1 MMRAGSRRA
10 SHGIARGY
18 LDNGYEGYGRR
29 RRRSKSR
36 TPILAV
42 TAGAASVAVIAGAVV
57 GAGHLFSAR
66 SAANAAAVPNP
77 NCTLIVPANPLTAQG
92 LATPYQLTATDP
104 AAGPCNEANANQTAF
119 VQGAVLDPA
128 TGQISVYNPL
138 VIDAGTQAA
147 VTPTV
152 PTLPAGAV
160 VGIWFGFNGTTLSF
174 EGADQAGGTTATAT
188 ATATAAPTAAA
199 TAAATPTAAATS
211 TAVPTATAAAPSA
224 TAATPTAAA
233 TGSTATAAPTTAATP
248 SAGASTATAAVQA
261 FIRQNGHHHGQANA
275 TATPAATATTAP
287 TSSPAGTATAA
298 PTAAATSSAAA
309 ATGTVTAPTVTGTQP
324 PAGDSPA
331 ASGTPDAIL
340 QGANCVAGENIAGTF
355 SSFTQVGACNAVAFF
370 QAANTAIQAGTL
382 TVPNPGTAK
391 DGQPCM
397 TTRNFGVI
405 DQDQSD
411 NVTTLYLANGQ
422 GQTAQHT
429 AANAAANPNDTLLA
443 NGSDNGLIDF
453 HVDPALGCTPWSV
466 TDLAN
471 PGNPATALPLDE
483 LQAAAFAGQSGGPA
497 ALVPLND
504 PMTLD
509 NNGNQSTDKTNA
521 YRSIVDQ
528 AQLPTGETPAEYCGD
543 MESIQGV
550 RLQQDVNLLI
560 GQTSP
565 LPAMADNLFTFLAM
579 RLQQSFTNLNCQ
591 NFGLQNDVST
601 TVDGNGVVV
610 AACFLQQV
618 NAVTA
623 GAGNPTAGMTVC
635 PATAASATPT
645 ASASST
651 ASVNPTAS
659 AAPTAAGAT
668 TPGATPAASGAASPS
683 ATQAVPPAPTATG
696 TNGAG
701 KPVGGNASVADRKH
715 QHWWY

>member
-10 SHGIARGY
+10 SRGIARGY
-18 LDNGYEGYGRR
+18 LDDGYEGYGRR
-29 RRRSKSR
+29 RRRPKSR

-57 GAGHLFSAR
+57 GAGHLFSAQ
-66 SAANAAAVPNP
+66 SAANAAAAPNP

-174 EGADQAGGTTATAT
+174 EGADQAGGTAATAA

-211 TAVPTATAAAPSA
+211 TAAAPTATAATPSA

-233 TGSTATAAPTTAATP
+233 TASTATAAPTTAATP

-261 FIRQNGHHHGQANA
+261 FIRPNGHHHGQASA

-309 ATGTVTAPTVTGTQP
+309 ATGTAPTVTGTQP

-411 NVTTLYLANGQ
+411 NVTTLYLANAQ
-422 GQTAQHT
+422 GQTAQDT
-429 AANAAANPNDTLLA
+429 AANSAANPNDVLLA

-471 PGNPATALPLDE
+471 PGNTATALPLDE

-497 ALVPLND
+497 ALVSLND

-645 ASASST
+645 ASATST
-651 ASVNPTAS
+651 ASANPTAS

-668 TPGATPAASGAASPS
+668 TPGATPAASPS

-701 KPVGGNASVADRKH
+701 KPVGGNAGVADRKH

>member
-10 SHGIARGY
+10 SRGIARGY

-36 TPILAV
+36 TPIVAV

-57 GAGHLFSAR
+57 GAGHLFSAQ
-66 SAANAAAVPNP
+66 SAADAAAAPNP

-152 PTLPAGAV
+152 PTLPAAPSSGSGSAS
-160 VGIWFGFNGTTLSF
+160 TAPPCPSRARTRR
-174 EGADQAGGTTATAT
+174 AGRRRPRRPRDRRA
-188 ATATAAPTAAA
+188 TAAA

-211 TAVPTATAAAPSA
+211 TAVPTATAATPSA

-233 TGSTATAAPTTAATP
+233 TGSAATAAPTTAATP
-248 SAGASTATAAVQA
+248 SASTATAAVQA
-261 FIRQNGHHHGQANA
+261 FIRQNGHHHGRGNA
-275 TATPAATATTAP
+275 TATAAATATTAP
-287 TSSPAGTATAA
+287 TSSPAGTATAV

-324 PAGDSPA
+324 PATADTPA

-340 QGANCVAGENIAGTF
+340 QQANCVAGEDIAGTF

-370 QAANTAIQAGTL
+370 QAANTAIQAGKL

-391 DGQPCM
+391 DGQPCL

-411 NVTTLYLANGQ
+411 NVTTVYLANGQ
-422 GQTAQHT
+422 GQIAQNT
-429 AANAAANPNDTLLA
+429 AANAAANPNDVLLA
-443 NGSDNGLIDF
+443 NGSDNGLLDF

-471 PGNPATALPLDE
+471 PGNTATALPLDE

-645 ASASST
+645 ASATST
-651 ASVNPTAS
+651 ASANPTAS
-659 AAPTAAGAT
+659 AAPTATGAT

-701 KPVGGNASVADRKH
+701 KPVGGNAGVADRKH